1 MTLSLI
7 FGAKNGYFQFVT
19 VELSLFKVK
28 TTFIVQAKREREIY
42 MKVVQDLRILRG
54 RERERDTD
62 RDRLRRGGTD
72 RDKQDTYRDG

>member
-1 MTLSLI
+1 MTLSLK

-54 RERERDTD
+54 RERYRQRETERQRETD
-62 RDRLRRGGTD
+62 RERR
-72 RDKQDTYRDG
+72 R